1 MGEEI
6 LRLENIVKEFPGVKA
21 LDGVSLQ
28 LCAGECHALIGENG
42 AGKSTLMKIV
52 SGLYKPTSGKIFY
65 NGEEITI
72 KNEKH
77 AIDLGIAIVAQELN
91 PIPVL
96 SIADNIFMGRY
107 PDGKAPGFID
117 EKKINAITQQYL
129 DEFQLPFKPTTKLSK
144 LSVSNMQM
152 IEIIKALDRKAK
164 IIILDEPSSAITDKE
179 VDILFGHIKRLQE
192 KGISVVYISHKMDE
206 IFKIADRITVIR
218 DGHWVSTK
226 MARETNIDSVIA
238 EMVGRQMGD
247 YIQRGERNITNEE
260 ALRVEHFS
268 HNTLFKDVS
277 FRVNRGEILGIA
289 GLMGA
294 GRTEVVSGLFGMYD
308 KNSVSGDI
316 FLYGEKIN
324 IGMPR
329 DAIQKGIVMISEDRR
344 NVGIIPRMSIRH
356 NIGLPNMDIFA
367 KHFFVNTA
375 MEANEAEKTSKRMRV
390 KANNIDVLVS
400 KLSGGNQQKVVLAKW
415 LVRNIKVL
423 IMDEPTRGID
433 VGAKNEIYHIM
444 SELAKEGMAII
455 MISSELPEVIG
466 MSDRVVVMAEGRVA
480 GELSGD
486 QITQENIMRMAV

>member
-1 MGEEI
+1 
-6 LRLENIVKEFPGVKA
+6 
-21 LDGVSLQ
+21 
-28 LCAGECHALIGENG
+28 
-42 AGKSTLMKIV
+42 
-52 SGLYKPTSGKIFY
+52 
-65 NGEEITI
+65 
-72 KNEKH
+72 
-77 AIDLGIAIVAQELN
+77 
-91 PIPVL
+91 
-96 SIADNIFMGRY
+96 
-107 PDGKAPGFID
+107 
-117 EKKINAITQQYL
+117 
-129 DEFQLPFKPTTKLSK
+129 
-144 LSVSNMQM
+144 
-152 IEIIKALDRKAK
+152 
-164 IIILDEPSSAITDKE
+164 
-179 VDILFGHIKRLQE
+179 
-192 KGISVVYISHKMDE
+192 
-206 IFKIADRITVIR
+206 
-218 DGHWVSTK
+218 
-226 MARETNIDSVIA
+226 
-238 EMVGRQMGD
+238 
-247 YIQRGERNITNEE
+247 
-260 ALRVEHFS
+260 
-268 HNTLFKDVS
+268 
-277 FRVNRGEILGIA
+277 
-289 GLMGA
+289 
-294 GRTEVVSGLFGMYD
+294 
-308 KNSVSGDI
+308 
-316 FLYGEKIN
+316 
-324 IGMPR
+324 MPR

>member
-1 MGEEI
+1 
-6 LRLENIVKEFPGVKA
+6 
-21 LDGVSLQ
+21 
-28 LCAGECHALIGENG
+28 
-42 AGKSTLMKIV
+42 
-52 SGLYKPTSGKIFY
+52 
-65 NGEEITI
+65 
-72 KNEKH
+72 
-77 AIDLGIAIVAQELN
+77 
-91 PIPVL
+91 
-96 SIADNIFMGRY
+96 
-107 PDGKAPGFID
+107 
-117 EKKINAITQQYL
+117 
-129 DEFQLPFKPTTKLSK
+129 
-144 LSVSNMQM
+144 MQM